1 MSEPQ
6 PYVPAATSLA
16 DWSWRGL
23 VVGTIFGAI
32 LGSANAYLG
41 LKVGLTISTS
51 IPLAVI
57 MVAVFAA
64 LRPVLGKASIL
75 DVNIGQT
82 AGSASSSLA
91 SGTIFTIPALFMWGL
106 APPSA
111 RGSCRWRCSPAAA
124 ACWGSCS

>member
-1 MSEPQ
+1 MNEHKPYIPPQ
-6 PYVPAATSLA
+6 TSLA

-23 VVGTIFGAI
+23 VLGTFFGAI
-32 LGSANAYLG
+32 LGSANAYIG

-57 MVAVFAA
+57 MVAAFAG
-64 LRPVLGKASIL
+64 LRWMIGKATIL

-91 SGTIFTIPALFMWGL
+91 SGVIFTIPALFMWGL
-106 APPSA
+106 
-111 RGSCRWRCSPAAA
+111 
-124 ACWGSCS
+124 